1 MKPVNIGIL
10 GLGTVGSGVINLLH
24 RNAMEISRRAGRN
37 ISVKTAIVQNVGISR
52 ECETTL
58 FRVSNNLKDVTD
70 DPEID
75 IVIELIGGTDIAK
88 DAIYRALNNQ
98 KHVVTANKALVA
110 EFGNEIFALAL
121 EKKLTVAFEAAVGGG
136 ISVIKVLREGLSGN
150 MINRVVGIINGTSN
164 YILTDMFHNSIEFS
178 DSLKEAVKLGFAE
191 ANPENDIE
199 GIDAAHKLAILASI
213 AYGIPLQFKKVYVE
227 GIKKI
232 TSDDVLYAEELGYK
246 IKHLGIAARRD
257 EGLELSAHP
266 CLVSKNELLAN
277 VNGIM
282 NAIYIEGD
290 AVGSTLHYGAGAGS
304 EPTASAVV
312 ADIVD
317 IARALT
323 TDPNSRVPHL
333 AFQPQ
338 SLSDLRI
345 LDAEKTKVAFYLRL
359 NVHEKA
365 GVLADITRIL
375 GERTISI
382 EKIVQKEVT
391 SKDGTVPIVI
401 ITHET
406 IEQLMN
412 SAINEI
418 KSLESVE
425 GEISRIRLET
435 FGS

>member
-213 AYGIPLQFKKVYVE
+213 AYGIPLQFK
-227 GIKKI
+227 
-232 TSDDVLYAEELGYK
+232 
-246 IKHLGIAARRD
+246 
-257 EGLELSAHP
+257 
-266 CLVSKNELLAN
+266 
-277 VNGIM
+277 
-282 NAIYIEGD
+282 
-290 AVGSTLHYGAGAGS
+290 
-304 EPTASAVV
+304 
-312 ADIVD
+312 
-317 IARALT
+317 
-323 TDPNSRVPHL
+323 
-333 AFQPQ
+333 
-338 SLSDLRI
+338 
-345 LDAEKTKVAFYLRL
+345 
-359 NVHEKA
+359 
-365 GVLADITRIL
+365 
-375 GERTISI
+375 
-382 EKIVQKEVT
+382 
-391 SKDGTVPIVI
+391 
-401 ITHET
+401 
-406 IEQLMN
+406 
-412 SAINEI
+412 
-418 KSLESVE
+418 
-425 GEISRIRLET
+425 
-435 FGS
+435 